1 MENVLGIIEEI
12 SSTSSRNDKEL
23 ILKRNKDNLLLK
35 KVLEFIYN
43 PYIVTGLSSKKI
55 RKKVRETIRCQL
67 QDVNELMDYLSKHNT
82 GTDKDIAVVQEFIS
96 RQPQE
101 LQELYI
107 QMCTKSLKIGVTAK
121 TLNKVYGKGFIPEF
135 NVMLADRYFD
145 NEDKVKGEF
154 IVTTKL
160 DGLRC
165 VIIKENGGIKI
176 FSRQGQLIE
185 DLVEI
190 LEESTKLPDNM
201 VYDGELLLRNDKGL
215 ASKDLYRATMKEA
228 RKDGIKKNL
237 VFNCFDVLPVEDFKN
252 GICKIPCV
260 DRKKQIHK
268 ILSGLELKHI
278 IEVPVLYYGSD
289 KSEIIRLLN
298 EAKARGEEGVMVNM
312 AGASNSYYECK
323 RTKNLLKVKVFNEA
337 DVRVVDIIEGDGK
350 NKGKLGAITVQFE
363 HEGQIYETNIG
374 SGFSDIE
381 REKYFNNP
389 ELILNKIVTVGYF
402 EISQNQQGGFGFR
415 FGTWKG
421 IIRDDKDEISMY

>member
-1 MENVLGIIEEI
+1 MENVLRIIEEI
-12 SSTSSRNDKEL
+12 EKTSGRNDKES
-23 ILKRNKDNLLLK
+23 ILKRNKENLLLQDI
-35 KVLEFIYN
+35 LEFIYN

-55 RKKVRETIRCQL
+55 RKKVRETIRYQL
-67 QDVNELMDYLSKHNT
+67 QNVNELMDYLLKHNT
-82 GTDKDIAVVQEFIS
+82 GTDKDVAVIQEFIS

-101 LQELYI
+101 LQELYT

-135 NVMLADRYFD
+135 NIMLADKYFE
-145 NEDKVKGEF
+145 NEDRIKGEF

-165 VIIKENGGIKI
+165 VIIKEDGGIKI

-185 DLVEI
+185 QLVEI
-190 LEESTKLPDNM
+190 LEESAKLPDNM

-252 GICKIPCV
+252 GICKTPCIN
-260 DRKKQIHK
+260 RKKQLHE
-268 ILSGLELKHI
+268 ILSELELKHI
-278 IEVPVLYYGSD
+278 IEVPVLYCGAD

-298 EAKARGEEGVMVNM
+298 EAKARDEEGVMVNI
-312 AGASNSYYECK
+312 AGTSNSYYECK

-337 DVRVVDIIEGDGK
+337 DVRVLHVLEGTGK
-350 NKGKLGAITVQFE
+350 NENRLGAITIQFE
-363 HEGQIYETNIG
+363 HDGKLYECNCG
-374 SGFSDIE
+374 SGFSEEE
-381 REKYFNNP
+381 RIKYWEKP
-389 ELILNKIVTVGYF
+389 SLLLNKIVTIGYF
-402 EISQNQQGGFGFR
+402 EVSENQQGGYGLR
-415 FGTWKG
+415 FPTWKG
-421 IIRDDKDEISMY
+421 IIRYDKDEISMY